1 MDHSRERLIPPVA
14 DLPRRG
20 VFAVLDVAL
29 CWIAMSGLA
38 ALTAALIFQVAA
50 RYVFGSPTVWSEEL
64 AISLFVWVAMLAIP
78 LGFRRG
84 EHLAIDVLS
93 RRLRPVL
100 VKCLA
105 TLVSALSVVAL
116 GVIGYYA
123 LLLLSS
129 ANRQVLPGITEGLGI
144 PAKVSWV
151 YAAVPVGC
159 AISVVFIVERLWA
172 VWAGRVLVLNA
183 DADVQVVEQLEHD
196 LSRPEQELPRESG
209 VSASD
214 ARIAWSHDDVSTT
227 SFLDGKGDRAS
238 RRKEK

>member
-1 MDHSRERLIPPVA
+1 VNHSTERLIPPVA
-14 DLPRRG
+14 DLSRRG
-20 VFAVLDVAL
+20 PFA
-29 CWIAMSGLA
+29 WIDLGLSWTVIVGLL
-38 ALTAALIFQVAA
+38 ALTLALVFQVVA
-50 RYVFGSPTVWSEEL
+50 RYVFGNPTIWSEEL

-93 RRLRPVL
+93 RRLRPVA
-100 VKCLA
+100 VKALA
-105 TLVSALSVVAL
+105 TLVSALSVAAL

-159 AISVVFIVERLWA
+159 AMAIVFILERLWA
-172 VWAGRVLVLNA
+172 VWAGRVVVLNA
-183 DADVQVVEQLEHD
+183 DADVQVVEQLEND
-196 LSRPEQELPRESG
+196 LSRPDGERPAESG
-209 VSASD
+209 VSAAD
-214 ARIAWSHDDVSTT
+214 ARSAWRRDDVSTS
-227 SFLDGKGDRAS
+227 SFLGEDAAKK
-238 RRKEK
+238 RKKR